1 MAGIPEAV
9 GAELKLS
16 PQKRR
21 SDIRFHGQDIL
32 PGNWLF
38 KHLILKPDT
47 KAGIR
52 SYEANR
58 GKERLCRQHACAER

>member
-1 MAGIPEAV
+1 MKE
-9 GAELKLS
+9 
-16 PQKRR
+16 
-21 SDIRFHGQDIL
+21 IRFYGEDIL

-52 SYEANR
+52 SYEAN
-58 GKERLCRQHACAER
+58 H